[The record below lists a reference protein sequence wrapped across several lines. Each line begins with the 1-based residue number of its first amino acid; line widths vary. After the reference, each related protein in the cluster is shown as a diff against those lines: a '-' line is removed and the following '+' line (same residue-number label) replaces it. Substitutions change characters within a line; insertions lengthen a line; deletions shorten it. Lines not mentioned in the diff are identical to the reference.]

1 MSFEAPGFEGLN
13 EYVNNLL
20 YKPEKDASMMN
31 TRQDL
36 ANHLDGY
43 ISVVDNLLRVYID
56 NIPNPD
62 TVASIEDFPREEFIK
77 LVKQTLAQTWMKENN
92 MTPPS
97 KATTEP
103 KQTEQVQQPVVTF
116 DYQLTAAQAYAGN
129 VALHNRS
136 FILEP
141 SMIANDLQRCVL
153 HIHRNKQG
161 QVNVYSTMA
170 ATSSDEDIK
179 LAKQELKVMV
189 GKIDEDPTG
198 EVDISVDTVLRSSDV
213 CMSGSAFIEQ
223 YWLKLNA
230 GSSTEVGSILL
241 LDAAPWGSKTDLG
254 HLVTGLYKVVAEH
267 GTDPCLY
274 RAKLLTELDPSHTLR
289 PIVCYLKND
298 PNYVYA
304 ILETA
309 KNDSTL
315 LSKVTYQT
323 PRTPPVN
330 IVKEEMAT
338 TVKQPT
344 IVNAPPQIR
353 MLGTQD
359 VNRSGNYCEINDTA
373 IDKDVP
379 LIKVEQLTD
388 RDDYG
393 QHTPLY
399 WSPSDLVE
407 LVKSKL
413 LTHHKASLQ
422 TLLDSAMSSYLELF
436 DNRKVGVMM
445 RRYNL
450 TQGLRLTF
458 QNLQPRAMG
467 EIIGLKATV
476 EVIAFVPEFE
486 RSEDL
491 QDGRGVALS
500 VTQSVIL

>member
-1 MSFEAPGFEGLN
+1 MSFEAPGFEGLK

-20 YKPEKDASMMN
+20 YKPEKDVSMTN
-31 TRQDL
+31 TGQDL
-36 ANHLDGY
+36 ANHLNGYTIVMDG
-43 ISVVDNLLRVYID
+43 LLRTYID
-56 NIPNPD
+56 SISNRD
-62 TVASIEDFPREEFIK
+62 LVASIDHFPREEFIK
-77 LVKQTLAQTWMKENN
+77 LVKQTLAQAWMKENN

-103 KQTEQVQQPVVTF
+103 KQTEQIQQPVVTF

-129 VALHNRS
+129 VALHNRA

-153 HIHRNKQG
+153 HIRRDKQG

-170 ATSSDEDIK
+170 PTSSDKDIK
-179 LAKQELKVMV
+179 LAKQELKTMV
-189 GKIDEDPTG
+189 EQKDEEYTG
-198 EVDISVDTVLRSSDV
+198 LVDICVDRVLRPTDITLTT
-213 CMSGSAFIEQ
+213 SAFVGEYWIEFVKDDV
-223 YWLKLNA
+223 KLA
-230 GSSTEVGSILL
+230 IDSVVL
-241 LDAAPWGSKTDLG
+241 LDWGTHESV
-254 HLVTGLYKVVAEH
+254 VTGLFVAVARH
-267 GTDPCLY
+267 GTDRRRY
-274 RAKLLTELDPSHTLR
+274 RITPLTGQGLPHPDKPT
-289 PIVCYLKND
+289 ICYLKNG
-298 PNYVYA
+298 PYLYA
-304 ILETA
+304 NLVPTA
-309 KNDSTL
+309 EQPL
-315 LSKVTYQT
+315 LTKVVYQT
-323 PRTPPVN
+323 PRITSHTVTKEQMQTTAQTPS
-330 IVKEEMAT
+330 
-338 TVKQPT
+338 

-353 MLGTQD
+353 ILGTQD
-359 VNRSGNYCEINDTA
+359 VNRSGNYDEINDTA
-373 IDKDVP
+373 INKDVP
-379 LIKVEQLTD
+379 LMKIEQLVD

-393 QHTPLY
+393 QYTPLY

-422 TLLDSAMSSYLELF
+422 TLLDSAMSSYLKLF
-436 DNRKVGVMM
+436 DNRKVGVLM